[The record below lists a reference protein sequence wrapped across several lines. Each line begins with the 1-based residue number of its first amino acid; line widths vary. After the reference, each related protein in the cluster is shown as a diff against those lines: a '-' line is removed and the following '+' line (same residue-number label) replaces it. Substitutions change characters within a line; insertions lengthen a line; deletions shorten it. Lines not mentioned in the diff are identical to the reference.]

1 MKSLWGKPLFE
12 DLLTNAL
19 DAIWV
24 IDEEGIIRFVNP
36 AAEALSG
43 YDRREL
49 VDQPLAKILPPAI
62 AAVHSDYL
70 KRYLEAGPQFHI
82 MGAVREFS
90 IVARDGE
97 EIPVGLRAFEIPPP
111 DDKRCF
117 GAIMQDYRPRKKLE
131 AERDALLARLSA
143 QALSD
148 ELTGLPN
155 RRAFMDEL
163 DRVQAA
169 MRRSA
174 APASIAVIDI
184 DHFKHVNDTYGHG
197 AGDVTLRALAEVL
210 RETLRGDDF
219 LARIG
224 GEEFALVLRGA
235 DLPIAGRIAE
245 RMRERVARTP
255 VELPEG
261 QTIHITISIGVS
273 PFSPDCRDQ
282 ACLKAADKALYK
294 AKNGGRNKVCIACQ
308 GQAATCAAAVVL

>member
-1 MKSLWGKPLFE
+1 MFE

-24 IDEEGIIRFVNP
+24 IDEEGIIRYVNP
-36 AAEALSG
+36 AAETLSG

-49 VDQPLAKILPPAI
+49 MDQPLAKILPPAV
-62 AAVHSDYL
+62 AAVHNEYL
-70 KRYLEAGPQFHI
+70 KRYLDAGPQFHI

-117 GAIMQDYRPRKKLE
+117 GAIMQDYRPRRKLE

-163 DRVQAA
+163 ERVQAA
-169 MRRSA
+169 MSRST

-184 DHFKHVNDTYGHG
+184 DHFKQVNDTYGHG
-197 AGDVTLRALAEVL
+197 AGDATLRALAAVL
-210 RETLRGDDF
+210 RETLRGEDF
-219 LARIG
+219 LARVG
-224 GEEFALVLRGA
+224 GEEFALVLRAA
-235 DLPIAGRIAE
+235 DLSIAGRIAE
-245 RMRERVARTP
+245 RMRERVAETP
-255 VELPEG
+255 FTLPEG
-261 QTIHITISIGVS
+261 QTIHITVSIGVA
-273 PFSPDCRDQ
+273 PFSLDCKDQ

-294 AKNGGRNKVCIACQ
+294 AKEGGRNKVCIACREH
-308 GQAATCAAAVVL
+308 AATCAAAAML